1 MPHSN
6 VARTLENETTIHTAS
21 VASRFCGPPE
31 SGNGGY
37 TVGMIG
43 KRLGQEVEVTLK
55 RPIPVDET
63 MHVVADP
70 AGVAALLHGDTE
82 IASARVV
89 ELELD
94 VPDAITFSQA
104 AAARANY
111 PGYQNHPFPNCY
123 VCGTNR
129 CCGDG
134 MCLFTGNVSEDV
146 VASSWVPT
154 AELVNEEGIV
164 APEFICAALDCPG
177 AWALIARYGIEGP
190 FVLGRMTY
198 RLEKPIYAGE
208 RYVVMGWTQAR
219 EGRKSFCGTA
229 IHDANGTPCAV
240 AAATWFQ
247 IG

>member
-1 MPHSN
+1 MPNSN
-6 VARTLENETTIHTAS
+6 AAHALKFETSSHAAQ
-21 VASRFCGPPE
+21 VASRFNGPPN

-37 TVGMIG
+37 TVGMVG
-43 KRLGQEVEVTLK
+43 KHLGPEVEVTLK
-55 RPIPVDET
+55 RPIPVDQT
-63 MHVVADP
+63 MQVVADP
-70 AGVAALLHGDTE
+70 AGVATLLHADAE
-82 IASARVV
+82 IASARTT
-89 ELELD
+89 ELD
-94 VPDAITFSQA
+94 VDIPEAISFAEA

-134 MCLFTGNVSEDV
+134 LCLFTGTIGEGV

-154 AELVNEEGIV
+154 AEHLDDQGIV

-177 AWALIARYGIEGP
+177 AWSLIDRYGIEGQV
-190 FVLGRMTY
+190 VLGRMAY

-208 RYVVMGWTQAR
+208 KYVVMGWAQGR

-229 IHDANGTPCAV
+229 VYDAEGKVCAV
-240 AAATWFQ
+240 ARATWIQ

>member
-6 VARTLENETTIHTAS
+6 AAHALENETTAHDAR
-21 VASRFCGPPE
+21 VASRFNGPPN

-37 TVGMIG
+37 TVGIVG
-43 KRLGQEVEVTLK
+43 KRLGPEVEVTLK

-63 MHVVADP
+63 MQVVADP
-70 AGVAALLHGDTE
+70 AGVASLLHADTE
-82 IASARVV
+82 IASARVT
-89 ELELD
+89 ELD
-94 VPDAITFSQA
+94 LDIPEAITFSEA

-134 MCLFTGNVSEDV
+134 LCLFTGTIDEGV

-154 AELVNEEGIV
+154 AELLDDQGIV

-177 AWALIARYGIEGP
+177 AWALIGRYGIEGQV
-190 FVLGRMTY
+190 VLGRMAY

-208 RYVVMGWTQAR
+208 RYVVMGWAQGR

-229 IHDANGTPCAV
+229 VYDAEGEVCAV
-240 AAATWFQ
+240 AKATWIQ